1 MSYVFVNVNPC
12 YETCFAYA
20 MQCSQNPAVL
30 ESTLGSHLDRLQLKN
45 TNARKQC
52 GKMGEL

>member
-1 MSYVFVNVNPC
+1 MYLWMLTR
-12 YETCFAYA
+12 YETCFAYS